1 MFKKYIFLLIL
12 SLFSIQGFA
21 AGCPDGSEPVR
32 SISADGTYFVFD
44 CGNSGGSYEKDGL
57 YGYMSSYATSNSIE
71 YGYGLSFYTNI
82 WASFDNYLIDNYQ
95 IGHGTWITPENSDRS
110 IPLCPK
116 GTMARDNWPER
127 APSYADV
134 FQTIEGGPGYWW
146 NTKFPS
152 KQMKY
157 RVNGTTDCY
166 TSQISSPGWTWDG
179 EPIGSIPG
187 LAQLS
192 NKLLYPPDGVT
203 FNLDANPKFLGNAWM
218 SLPLTSKK
226 ISDTGHITGPNN
238 WTLFLK
244 AKNFNGPVVYWVPE
258 AWSNISKNY
267 PPANGR
273 TLDSQPKMGYRQSM
287 ANEINTVYMFKSLGQ
302 NKKIY
307 SRIPKLKFPIDEKNR
322 TIFHQDVKMYS
333 KEAIYNQVEN
343 AINYDEKFPDGR
355 FHEKG
360 IHDAKLNTGRLEL
373 KHNNKVIKSTDGIL
387 ELKSFSSGNNRD
399 YAWGI
404 QWNKKYKDGYFPD
417 YFIDQNITF
426 INEEIIN
433 ESGLTK
439 NSFPIKKTGKDYV
452 PAYSS
457 VNITEG
463 HEVFNA
469 LLNDGSVVTY
479 KWFKFI
485 DQPAIKK
492 LNLKSDVLKKLQ
504 KTVEKIHTLWTVEKD
519 FIAPPT
525 CAKLVT
531 IEKSLLVKP
540 PSGMEIG
547 YVPIVLDQKIMT
559 NKEVLSQKLIE
570 EEAGV
575 ISPEHN
581 AVELSFQ
588 KEECISNDYLKPSKD
603 ENKENATSEEYP
615 TVDYNTKL
623 DEVCRGLINNSWNG
637 YLDINKN
644 EFNSKGYMFIVAGE
658 DGRCESGIG
667 RTKEN
672 ALNECTKWQEENN
685 IAGVCELYAEGE
697 EVVWDGHSKPTKTDS
712 KEQPEAEYPTVDYN
726 SNLLEL
732 CKRDVEGLWTNR
744 IKEDSFL
751 FVVTS
756 ENGNCEYG
764 LGNTKY
770 NAFEN
775 CTKNQEDNNI
785 VGICELYGEAGEVVW
800 DGSVWDDSVKASKS
814 ASKEVSILETNESVD
829 YVERLKQVKALLDS
843 GIINQDDFEK
853 MKQKI
858 IDTMN

>member
-1 MFKKYIFLLIL
+1 
-12 SLFSIQGFA
+12 
-21 AGCPDGSEPVR
+21 
-32 SISADGTYFVFD
+32 
-44 CGNSGGSYEKDGL
+44 
-57 YGYMSSYATSNSIE
+57 
-71 YGYGLSFYTNI
+71 
-82 WASFDNYLIDNYQ
+82 
-95 IGHGTWITPENSDRS
+95 
-110 IPLCPK
+110 
-116 GTMARDNWPER
+116 
-127 APSYADV
+127 
-134 FQTIEGGPGYWW
+134 
-146 NTKFPS
+146 
-152 KQMKY
+152 
-157 RVNGTTDCY
+157 
-166 TSQISSPGWTWDG
+166 
-179 EPIGSIPG
+179 
-187 LAQLS
+187 
-192 NKLLYPPDGVT
+192 
-203 FNLDANPKFLGNAWM
+203 
-218 SLPLTSKK
+218 
-226 ISDTGHITGPNN
+226 
-238 WTLFLK
+238 
-244 AKNFNGPVVYWVPE
+244 
-258 AWSNISKNY
+258 
-267 PPANGR
+267 
-273 TLDSQPKMGYRQSM
+273 
-287 ANEINTVYMFKSLGQ
+287 
-302 NKKIY
+302 
-307 SRIPKLKFPIDEKNR
+307 
-322 TIFHQDVKMYS
+322 MYS

-644 EFNSKGYMFIVAGE
+644 EFNSKGFMFVVAGE

-672 ALNECTKWQEENN
+672 AFNDCIKWQEENN
-685 IAGVCELYAEGE
+685 IVGTCELYAEGE
-697 EVVWDGHSKPTKTDS
+697 EVVWDGHSKPTRTDS

-732 CKRDVEGLWTNR
+732 CKRDVEGLWTNK
-744 IKEDSFL
+744 IKEDSFM
-751 FVVTS
+751 FVVAS

-764 LGNTKY
+764 RGNTKY

-800 DGSVWDDSVKASKS
+800 DGHSKPSKDENKENATSEEYPTVDYNTKLDEVCRGLINNNWNSYLNINKNEFNSKGYMFVVAGENGRCESGIGRTKENTFNECTKGQEENNIVGVCELYAEGEKVVWDGSVWDDSVKASKS
-814 ASKEVSILETNESVD
+814 ASKEVSTVETNASVD
-829 YVERLKQVKALLDS
+829 YVERLKQIKALLDS

-853 MKQKI
+853 VKQKI